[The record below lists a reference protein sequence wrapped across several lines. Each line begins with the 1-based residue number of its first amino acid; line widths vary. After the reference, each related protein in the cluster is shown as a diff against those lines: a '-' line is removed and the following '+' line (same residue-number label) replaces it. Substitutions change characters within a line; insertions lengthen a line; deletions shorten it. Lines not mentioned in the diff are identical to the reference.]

1 MDRIAFIHLFNRF
14 FIPFKDQESPQSH
27 RLHMDNAPSH
37 VSGYSRQFFNE
48 NNINHFKTPAQ
59 SPDLNPIEMVWHDL
73 KVFIGEE
80 TKPNNERELMR
91 GIREFWNEKVTIEYC
106 NRIIDHLE
114 RVIETILTKNG
125 KATGL

>member
-14 FIPFKDQESPQSH
+14 FIPLKDQKYPQSH

-80 TKPNNERELMR
+80 IKPNNEREL
-91 GIREFWNEKVTIEYC
+91 IREFWNEKVTIEYC
-106 NRIIDHLE
+106 NREKDHLE